1 MRLWPRIQK
10 TIAGCMALSLFLV
23 CSVVVPAQAALVGTA
38 EILSARDDALARQKV
53 MHFLERQDVIRHLQA
68 WGVGADEAQSRVEA
82 MTPDEIRMLADKI
95 DQMPAGGDV
104 LGFIVGAA
112 VVTFVVL
119 IITDIMGV
127 TDIFTFIKKR

>member
-1 MRLWPRIQK
+1 MRPWPRVHK
-10 TIAGCMALSLFLV
+10 AIAGCMALSLFLV
-23 CSVVVPAQAALVGTA
+23 CSLVVPAQAALVGTA
-38 EILSARDDALARQKV
+38 DILSTREDALARQKV
-53 MHFLERQDVIRHLQA
+53 MHFLERQDVVKHLQA
-68 WGVGADEAQSRVEA
+68 WGVGADEARSRVNA
-82 MTPDEIRMLADKI
+82 MTPDEIRTLSHKI

-119 IITDIMGV
+119 VITDIMGV